1 MFSKPIKFNA
11 ALAALV
17 LAPSLAFAHTGVG
30 GTTGFFH
37 GFSHP
42 LSGLDHVLA
51 MIMVGIIACQL
62 GGRALWLVPA
72 TFVLVM
78 AAGGA
83 LGMAGVGLPFVEA
96 GIALSVIVLGAVIAL
111 GIRAPVAIAA
121 GIVGLFAVFHGHAHG
136 AEMPA
141 AAGGIAYAIGFM
153 LATAVLHIAG
163 IALGFIV
170 ARIGDRHGMI
180 AVRTAS
186 GLAAVAG
193 VGLLSGV
200 I

>member
-51 MIMVGIIACQL
+51 MIMVGIIAWQL

-83 LGMAGVGLPFVEA
+83 LGMAGIGLPFVEA
-96 GIALSVIVLGAVIAL
+96 GIALSVIVLGAVVAL

-121 GIVGLFAVFHGHAHG
+121 GVVGLFAVFHGHAHG

-163 IALGFIV
+163 IGLGFIV

-180 AVRTAS
+180 AVRTAG

-193 VGLLSGV
+193 VGLLSGL